1 MGLFLKWR
9 RRSLL
14 CALIF
19 AGATV
24 VIPSLRAQD
33 VTVGQTPQQAN
44 DRIRALSTGARN
56 APHEYVI
63 GEGDLLDI
71 SVFDVPELSRQ
82 LRVSQTGTIS
92 MPLVPVRLQVAGL
105 TELQTEQKLAEV
117 LQANGLVSHPEVAVI
132 VREHKSKPITVVG
145 AVGHPMVYE
154 ADRQVTLIEV
164 LAEAGGV
171 LNDASDTIIVTR
183 QHTASLVELPENS
196 GAASQPTSAPPGS
209 GEPPSLDN
217 PPAAAPS
224 TQQTPGNVFPAPAVP
239 PVTLPPSTVSSP
251 AGSNSPNPASTITI
265 NLNELLETG
274 DTRNNI
280 VLQAGD
286 VVTVPH
292 AGIIYV
298 LGAVARPGGFVLSND
313 RGQLTTMKVLSLA
326 GGTTNIAKLD
336 HAVIIRKDDQGKQSE
351 TEVDLKR
358 ILHRESEDLQMRPSD
373 VLYIPDNRTKQILLR
388 TAEFAVALGSAV
400 AIYRLAYH

>member
-1 MGLFLKWR
+1 M
-9 RRSLL
+9 L

-19 AGATV
+19 AGAAAV
-24 VIPSLRAQD
+24 VPSLRAQN

-44 DRIRALSTGARN
+44 DRIHALSTGARS
-56 APHEYVI
+56 APHDYVI

-92 MPLVPVRLQVAGL
+92 MPLVPVRLQVTGL
-105 TELQTEQKLAEV
+105 TELQTEQKIAEV

-132 VREHKSKPITVVG
+132 VREHKSKPITIVG
-145 AVGHPMVYE
+145 AVGRPMVYE
-154 ADRQVTLIEV
+154 ADRQVTLIEA

-171 LNDASDTIIVTR
+171 LNDAGDTIIVTR
-183 QHTASLVELPENS
+183 QHTASFVELPENS

-239 PVTLPPSTVSSP
+239 SATLPPSTVSSP

>member
-1 MGLFLKWR
+1 
-9 RRSLL
+9 LL

-19 AGATV
+19 AGATAA
-24 VIPSLRAQD
+24 IPSLRAQD

-44 DRIRALSTGARN
+44 DRIRSLSTGAKS
-56 APHEYVI
+56 APHDYII

-82 LRVSQTGTIS
+82 LRVSQTGTVS

-105 TELQTEQKLAEV
+105 TELQTEQKIAEV

-132 VREHKSKPITVVG
+132 VREHKSKPITIVG
-145 AVGHPMVYE
+145 AVSRPMVYE
-154 ADRQVTLIEV
+154 ADRQVTLIEA

-171 LNDASDTIIVTR
+171 LNDAGDTIIVTR
-183 QHTASLVELPENS
+183 QHTASFVELPENS
-196 GAASQPTSAPPGS
+196 AGASQPTSAPPGS

-224 TQQTPGNVFPAPAVP
+224 AQQTPGNVFPAPAVP
-239 PVTLPPSTVSSP
+239 PATLPPSTAALP
-251 AGSNSPNPASTITI
+251 PGSNSPNPGTITI

-313 RGQLTTMKVLSLA
+313 KGQLTTMKVLSLA

-373 VLYIPDNRTKQILLR
+373 VLYIPDSRSKQILIR
-388 TAEFAVALGSAV
+388 TAEFALALGSAV
-400 AIYRLAYH
+400 AVFRLAYH